1 MATKKG
7 CITRERKKAIL
18 SRLNRINGQINGMQ
32 RMVEDDRYCLEILQQ
47 LSSTHEA
54 LRGVSKVLM
63 RNYLE
68 VCATQAIQSKR
79 KEKQD
84 KIYSELID
92 VVYKF
97 AK

>member
-1 MATKKG
+1 MNKG
-7 CITRERKKAIL
+7 CITKERKKAIL

-32 RMVEDDRYCLEILQQ
+32 KMVEDDSYCLEILQQ
-47 LSSTHEA
+47 LASTHEA

-84 KIYSELID
+84 KIYSELMD

>member
-1 MATKKG
+1 MAQKIG
-7 CITRERKKAIL
+7 CITKERKKAIL
-18 SRLNRINGQINGMQ
+18 SRLNRIKGQVNGMQ
-32 RMVEDDRYCLEILQQ
+32 RMLEDDRYCLEILQQ

-63 RNYLE
+63 KNYLE
-68 VCATQAIQSKR
+68 VCVTKAIQSKR
-79 KEKQD
+79 KERQD
-84 KIYSELID
+84 KIYSELMD

>member
-1 MATKKG
+1 MTVKKG
-7 CITRERKKAIL
+7 CITKERKKTIL
-18 SRLNRINGQINGMQ
+18 DRLNRIKGQINGMQ
-32 RMVEDDRYCLEILQQ
+32 KMVEGDRYCLEILQQ

-63 RNYLE
+63 KNYLE
-68 VCATQAIQSKR
+68 VCATQAIRSKR

-84 KIYSELID
+84 EIYSELMD
-92 VVYKF
+92 VIYKF

>member
-1 MATKKG
+1 MAQKIG
-7 CITRERKKAIL
+7 CITKERKKAIF
-18 SRLNRINGQINGMQ
+18 SRLNRIKGQVNGMQ
-32 RMVEDDRYCLEILQQ
+32 RMLEDDRYCLEILQQ

-63 RNYLE
+63 KNYLE
-68 VCATQAIQSKR
+68 VCVTKAIQSKR
-79 KEKQD
+79 KERQD
-84 KIYSELID
+84 EIYSELMD